1 MKSIAEKIFENN
13 IMSYNAMLA
22 EFVKT
27 MVCSFYQIDTK
38 VLNSNNRK
46 REVVKCR
53 QTVMYILKK
62 NSGMSLSTIGR
73 LFNKNHATVLHAI
86 RAIND
91 EMFWNKELCKELEE
105 LEQIVVYKSK
115 TLVDSFSID
124 SNFYYIDLNAFWSVK
139 SLDKAIIMVGYNEE
153 EAKLVTEK
161 LGIKTP
167 VRNHNNKG
175 LYILEKNEDEKEHN
189 QDKSLL

>member
-1 MKSIAEKIFENN
+1 
-13 IMSYNAMLA
+13 
-22 EFVKT
+22 
-27 MVCSFYQIDTK
+27 
-38 VLNSNNRK
+38 
-46 REVVKCR
+46 
-53 QTVMYILKK
+53 
-62 NSGMSLSTIGR
+62 MSLSTIGR

-167 VRNHNNKG
+167 VRNHKNKG